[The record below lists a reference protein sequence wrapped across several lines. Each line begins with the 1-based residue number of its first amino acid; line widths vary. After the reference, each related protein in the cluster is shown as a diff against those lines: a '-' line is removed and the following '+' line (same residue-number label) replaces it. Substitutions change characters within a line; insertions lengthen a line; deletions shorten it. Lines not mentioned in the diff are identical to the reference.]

1 MAKNVIPIQKP
12 KTFWSQVHKNRIK
25 IALSLF
31 FVLLPIILVLIAY
44 VGTYTNQKKVHFDPA
59 VTEETEYIKKFV
71 NPDELDAITLDITW
85 YELRHPV
92 LDDNGEL
99 TGGSYTFDI
108 FYTAKE
114 NYDVVSVSVTPVL
127 KTEWTDLRGIGS
139 LTTLYTSSRRV
150 SVPFNFDLPVKPLW
164 FIEVTDPILYLKVDY
179 TFSSA
184 GSQVQKTGYVRLVL
198 EDLNPTRV
206 ATS

>member
-25 IALSLF
+25 IALSMF
-31 FVLLPIILVLIAY
+31 FVLLPIILVFIAY
-44 VGTYTNQKKVHFDPA
+44 IGTFTNQKKVHFDPA
-59 VTEETEYIKKFV
+59 VTEETVFITKFV
-71 NPDELDAITLDITW
+71 DPDELDALTLDITW

-92 LDDNGEL
+92 LDDNDEL
-99 TGGSYTFDI
+99 TNGSYTFDI

-114 NYDVVSVSVTPVL
+114 NYDVISVSVTPVL
-127 KTEWTDLRGIGS
+127 KTEWTDLRGMGS

-150 SVPFNFDLPVKPLW
+150 SIPFNYELPVKPLW

-198 EDLNPTRV
+198 ENLNPSRV
-206 ATS
+206 ATP